1 MIERIQAIRRRLA
14 ASEGTTLL
22 EVCVTMLLFSMV
34 GVLIMNSLQTAAR
47 ANAQVDDQDRGLA
60 DLRVVTERMSRD
72 LRLARGVDPLAT
84 ANQLTIWIDFDSDY
98 KRDADESVT
107 WRIQCR
113 AGVDCTTSDRQY
125 DVERVIGDVTTG
137 DVTIV
142 GSSLV
147 SDIAFAYA
155 ADGVALAS
163 SNVQDATAVQVE
175 MDYDAIVDAYA
186 QSESVQF
193 EVRLR
198 NVE

>member
-1 MIERIQAIRRRLA
+1 MGRRLA
-14 ASEGTTLL
+14 GCEGTTLI
-22 EVCVTMLLFSMV
+22 EVCITMLLFSMV
-34 GVLIMNSLQTAAR
+34 SVLVMTSIQTASR

-60 DLRVVTERMSRD
+60 DLRIVTERMSRD

-84 ANQLTIWIDFDSDY
+84 TSQLTVWIDFDSDY
-98 KRDADESVT
+98 KRDADENVT

-113 AGVDCTTSDRQY
+113 TGVDCTTADRQY
-125 DVERVIGDVTTG
+125 DVERVIGDVDTG

-147 SDIAFAYA
+147 SDIAFAYVDDGA
-155 ADGVALAS
+155 EVADPV
-163 SNVQDATAVQVE
+163 DATAVQVE

-186 QSESVQF
+186 KSETVKF